1 MTNKKSKQSRRRKK
15 LFLAILMI
23 LFTGVLLT
31 TSTYAW
37 FTANRTVTVENID
50 VTVAAMNGL
59 QISVDAINWK
69 PTITNADILGAKTGE
84 YGGATNQIPAG
95 ENSAPVSTIGAIDG
109 NTGFMN
115 MYAGAIETADGQY
128 ILTTEKTTE
137 SNGEGGKFV
146 VFDLFFST
154 TSATPIYLTNA
165 SNVLYSEGPSGLENA
180 ARIAFV
186 KQGNVAAGAGYAA
199 AQALKAD
206 ASVVPII
213 WEPNYDTHTDAAV
226 QNAFNTYGIKTTA
239 TGATELDYVGV
250 KAPIGAELK
259 MPVNSNNETYFTAV
273 NPAIQ
278 TPSAGISKNS
288 FQAVFNLEPGITK
301 YRIYMWIEGQDVDCE
316 NNASGGSISYNLQ
329 FSMNDAAA

>member
-1 MTNKKSKQSRRRKK
+1 MTNKKTKQSRRRKK

-59 QISVDAINWK
+59 QISVDAVNWK
-69 PTITNADILGAKTGE
+69 PTITNEDILGAKTGD
-84 YGGATNQIPAG
+84 YATAANQIPAG
-95 ENSAPVSTIGAIDG
+95 ENSAPVSTVGAVDG
-109 NTGFMN
+109 TTGYMN

-128 ILTTEKTTE
+128 ILTTEKSVET
-137 SNGEGGKFV
+137 NGETGKFV

-154 TSATPIYLTNA
+154 TSKTQIYLTNA
-165 SNVLYSEGPSGLENA
+165 SNVVYSKGPSGLENA

-186 KQGNVAAGAGYAA
+186 KQGNVAAGAGYEA
-199 AQALKAD
+199 AQALKA
-206 ASVVPII
+206 AGTETPII
-213 WEPNYDTHTDAAV
+213 WEPNYDTHTEAAV
-226 QNAFNTYGIKTTA
+226 QNAFNTYGITTQT

-250 KAPIGAELK
+250 KAPIGADLK
-259 MPVNSNNETYFTAV
+259 MAVNSKDENYFTAV
-273 NPAIQ
+273 NPTIQ
-278 TPSAGISKNS
+278 TPTSGITAQS
-288 FQAVFNLEPGITK
+288 FQPVFELDAGITK

-329 FSMNDAAA
+329 FSMNSAA

>member
-1 MTNKKSKQSRRRKK
+1 MTKQSKQSRRRKK

-37 FTANRTVTVENID
+37 FTANRTVTVEQID

-59 QISVDAINWK
+59 QISVDAVNWK
-69 PTITNADILGAKTGE
+69 PTITNEDILGAKAGA
-84 YGGATNQIPAG
+84 YGAAANQIPAG
-95 ENSAPVSTIGAIDG
+95 SNSAPVSTVGAIDG
-109 NTGFMN
+109 TTGYMN

-128 ILTTEKTTE
+128 ILTTEQSVET
-137 SNGEGGKFV
+137 NGDTGKFV
-146 VFDLFFST
+146 AFDLFFST
-154 TSATPIYLTNA
+154 TSQTTIYLTNS
-165 SNVLYSEGPSGLENA
+165 SNVVYTSGPSGLENS

-186 KQGNVAAGAGYAA
+186 KQGNVAAGAGFEA
-199 AQALKAD
+199 AQALKASN
-206 ASVVPII
+206 SVTPII

-226 QNAFNTYGIKTTA
+226 QNAYNTYNITTST
-239 TGATELDYVGV
+239 TGAAELDYVGV
-250 KAPIGAELK
+250 KAPISADLNI
-259 MPVNSNNETYFTAV
+259 PVNSKSETYFQAV

-278 TPSAGISKNS
+278 TPKSGIPTSA
-288 FQAVFNLEPGITK
+288 FQQVFVLEPGITK

-329 FSMNDAAA
+329 FSMNSSAS